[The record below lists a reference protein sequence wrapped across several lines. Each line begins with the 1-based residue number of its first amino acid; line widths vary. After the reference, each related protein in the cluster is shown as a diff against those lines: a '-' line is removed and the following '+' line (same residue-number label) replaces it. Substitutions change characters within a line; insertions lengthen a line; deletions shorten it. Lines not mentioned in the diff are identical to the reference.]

1 MRKVILRV
9 AFLCVIFSTSVLTGL
24 YAADMTSQCGNL
36 KVRIDTQDED
46 GVFYGNQEVQ
56 CFVEVENTADA
67 NEDINLEWNISTD
80 DWRPLMQQTLPVHVK
95 RLGSLK
101 AYCPWFEFPET
112 GFYRVSAKIIS
123 DAKTICHVSMVI
135 GINPEELRPPFNAPS
150 DLFEFWGESIAEL
163 EKVKPAYSVKPIERE
178 GKFKTNLYEV
188 EMKSFGGLTV
198 RGWLEIPKKKGNY
211 PALLRVPGYTENLQ
225 PLDKYDD
232 MIIFSFNT
240 RDHGESDDTGKRGY
254 DMWVRGMESK
264 EGYYYRGI
272 FLDCIRA
279 LDYLESRDDVIMDK
293 LAIWGGSQGG
303 GLSFAIAALDQRVKL
318 CIADIPYMCDYPR
331 YFAIT
336 HWNEIDDWFAKDK
349 SHTWELMYHT
359 LDYFDTKY
367 MAHKIKCPV
376 LMGIGL
382 QDDTCPPSTSFMTY
396 NLIESEK
403 EFDIYKTEKHAQPD
417 SHYENRFLRIRQIF
431 EMD

>member
-1 MRKVILRV
+1 MK
-9 AFLCVIFSTSVLTGL
+9 FF
-24 YAADMTSQCGNL
+24 L
-36 KVRIDTQDED
+36 KVLYLYVSIHFMMLFTLSAQDMSAVSGSLKVSIDTQDKD
-46 GVFYGNQEVQ
+46 GMFYGDQEVQ
-56 CFVEVENTADA
+56 CFVDIDNLSDSDA
-67 NEDINLEWNISTD
+67 NLRIEWSITTD
-80 DWRPLMQQTLPVHVK
+80 DWRPIMRQTLTSNVK
-95 RLGSLK
+95 RKNSLK
-101 AYCPWFEFPET
+101 AFCPWFEFPGT
-112 GFYRVSAKIIS
+112 GFYRVSAKINS
-123 DAKTICHVSMVI
+123 KSKDGCHVSMVI
-135 GINPEELRPPFNAPS
+135 GIDPEDLRPPMNAP
-150 DLFEFWGESIAEL
+150 DNLFTFWQESI
-163 EKVKPAYSVKPIERE
+163 EKLKLIEPEYKVTPIRRQS
-178 GKFKTNLYEV
+178 KNKTDLYRV

-198 RGWLEIPKKKGNY
+198 RGWLEIPKKKGKY
-211 PALLRVPGYTENLQ
+211 PTLLRVPGYTENLQ
-225 PLDKYDD
+225 PLDQYDD

-240 RDHGESDDTGKRGY
+240 RDHGESDNTGERSY

-303 GLSFAIAALDQRVKL
+303 GLSFAIAALDQRIKL
-318 CIADIPYMCDYPR
+318 CIVDIPYMCDYPR

-336 HWNEIDDWFAKDK
+336 HWDEIDNWFAE
-349 SHTWELMYHT
+349 SPEHTWQLMYKT
-359 LDYFDTKY
+359 LSYFDTKY
-367 MAHKIKCPV
+367 LAHKINCPV

-403 EFDIYKTEKHAQPD
+403 TFDIYKTEKHSQPD
-417 SHYENRFLRIRQIF
+417 IHYENRFLSIRHFF